1 VLRRLDSDGVGHLR
15 APQGSCGD
23 TVGAAVDGLAAR
35 KSIATR
41 RGHGIH
47 VVRVHEIDVA
57 NVRVEDISV
66 ADKSI
71 AFVDPLKELVAA
83 VEPWK
88 ERFTEA

>member
-1 VLRRLDSDGVGHLR
+1 MLRRLYSDGVGHLR